1 MFIIQSMILVS
12 YDDVSFSIDTC
23 HFCRKHINA
32 VVRLAD
38 HAQRFFPPSATK
50 EVLDTFLPMFSVDS
64 MKDVAKTQGYLVLFL
79 PSTIPRHS
87 ITNER
92 LPGGESAIHPKEYLP
107 TLFSMWSIITASS
120 TYDSQFITQLAN
132 IAEANIDDPSI
143 DDTGLFTREQI
154 KAVFTVGLQ
163 MMSIPVGSKDGSGIG
178 GGRRSGSTG
187 YGSNGRKND
196 IKAGDALLLR
206 GKLVM
211 LMREIT
217 CLSCSNII
225 CFL

>member
-1 MFIIQSMILVS
+1 MTLS
-12 YDDVSFSIDTC
+12 YF
-23 HFCRKHINA
+23 RKHINA

-38 HAQRFFPPSATK
+38 YAQRFFPPSATK

-79 PSTIPRHS
+79 PPTIPRHS

-92 LPGGESAIHPKEYLP
+92 LPGGDNAIHPKEYLP

-143 DDTGLFTREQI
+143 DNTGLFTREQI

-206 GKLVM
+206 GKLVRSIDER
-211 LMREIT
+211 L
-217 CLSCSNII
+217 CVCV
-225 CFL
+225 

>member
-1 MFIIQSMILVS
+1 
-12 YDDVSFSIDTC
+12 
-23 HFCRKHINA
+23 
-32 VVRLAD
+32 
-38 HAQRFFPPSATK
+38 
-50 EVLDTFLPMFSVDS
+50 

-79 PSTIPRHS
+79 PPTIPRHS
-87 ITNER
+87 VTNER
-92 LPGGESAIHPKEYLP
+92 LPGGDNAIHPKEYLP

-154 KAVFTVGLQ
+154 KAVFTIGLQ

-206 GKLVM
+206 GKLVC
-211 LMREIT
+211 RWKVVCDDEKVT
-217 CLSCSNII
+217 DLSFFFFFRSVIDRLQNSLSILS
-225 CFL
+225 FPRTRMVQVTP